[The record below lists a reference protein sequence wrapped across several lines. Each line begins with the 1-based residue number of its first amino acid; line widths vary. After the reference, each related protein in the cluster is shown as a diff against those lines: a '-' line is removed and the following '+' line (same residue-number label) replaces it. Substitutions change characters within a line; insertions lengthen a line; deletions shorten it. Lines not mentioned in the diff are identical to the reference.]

1 MIIVPIY
8 ILIILL
14 FGVIKKVNCFD
25 TFLDGAGVG
34 IKNAFNLFPTII
46 GIVFA
51 VNVFT
56 GSGIIEIL
64 SRIINHPTIVP
75 EIFIQALLFVSTSSI
90 PLPGAVGIS
99 ESAFLKIYITVFG
112 IERVASAMLLSRGV
126 SFYLFMIIS
135 LFVVI
140 YNTIK
145 RKRSPYW
152 TSSENRNE
160 RRNFHDRSKGT
171 I

>member
-25 TFLDGAGVG
+25 TFLIGAKEG

-75 EIFIQALLFVSTSSI
+75 EIFIQAFLRPLSANSSLIIMNDIYQIYSPNSLTGQISSLIQGCSDTTIYVITIYFSSVSIKKTHYTVYVGLLTDLITFI
-90 PLPGAVGIS
+90 LAIILGLK
-99 ESAFLKIYITVFG
+99 FL
-112 IERVASAMLLSRGV
+112 
-126 SFYLFMIIS
+126 
-135 LFVVI
+135 
-140 YNTIK
+140 
-145 RKRSPYW
+145 
-152 TSSENRNE
+152 
-160 RRNFHDRSKGT
+160 
-171 I
+171 

>member
-75 EIFIQALLFVSTSSI
+75 EIFIQAFLRPLSANSSLVLMNDIYTIYGPSSVTGEISSLIQGCSDTTIYVITIYFGSISVKKTYYAVYVGLLTDLITFI
-90 PLPGAVGIS
+90 LAI
-99 ESAFLKIYITVFG
+99 FL
-112 IERVASAMLLSRGV
+112 GV
-126 SFYLFMIIS
+126 MFL
-135 LFVVI
+135 
-140 YNTIK
+140 
-145 RKRSPYW
+145 
-152 TSSENRNE
+152 
-160 RRNFHDRSKGT
+160 
-171 I
+171 

>member
-25 TFLDGAGVG
+25 TFLIGAKEG

-75 EIFIQALLFVSTSSI
+75 EIFIQAFLRPLSANSSLVLMNDIYTIYGPSSI
-90 PLPGAVGIS
+90 TGEISSLIQGCSDTTIYVITIYFGSISVKKTYYAVYVGLLTDLITFIL
-99 ESAFLKIYITVFG
+99 AIFL
-112 IERVASAMLLSRGV
+112 GV
-126 SFYLFMIIS
+126 MFL
-135 LFVVI
+135 
-140 YNTIK
+140 
-145 RKRSPYW
+145 
-152 TSSENRNE
+152 
-160 RRNFHDRSKGT
+160 
-171 I
+171 

>member
-75 EIFIQALLFVSTSSI
+75 EIFIQALLRPLSANSSLILMNDIYTIYGPNSVTGEISSLIQGCSDTTIYVITIYFGSVSINKSYYTVY
-90 PLPGAVGIS
+90 VGLLTDLITFIL
-99 ESAFLKIYITVFG
+99 AIFL
-112 IERVASAMLLSRGV
+112 GV
-126 SFYLFMIIS
+126 MFL
-135 LFVVI
+135 
-140 YNTIK
+140 
-145 RKRSPYW
+145 
-152 TSSENRNE
+152 
-160 RRNFHDRSKGT
+160 
-171 I
+171 

>member
-25 TFLDGAGVG
+25 TFLNGAGVG

-75 EIFIQALLFVSTSSI
+75 EIFIQAFLRPLSANSSLVLMNDIYTIYGPSSVTGEISSLIQGCSDTTIYVITIYFGSISVKKTYYAVYVGLLTDLITFI
-90 PLPGAVGIS
+90 LAI
-99 ESAFLKIYITVFG
+99 FL
-112 IERVASAMLLSRGV
+112 GV
-126 SFYLFMIIS
+126 MFL
-135 LFVVI
+135 
-140 YNTIK
+140 
-145 RKRSPYW
+145 
-152 TSSENRNE
+152 
-160 RRNFHDRSKGT
+160 
-171 I
+171 

>member
-25 TFLDGAGVG
+25 TFLDGAKVG

-64 SRIINHPTIVP
+64 SKIINHPTIVP
-75 EIFIQALLFVSTSSI
+75 EIFIQALLRPLSANSSLI
-90 PLPGAVGIS
+90 LMNDIYTIYGPNSVTGEISSLIQGCSDTTIYVITIYFGSISVKKSYYTIYVGLLTDLITFIL
-99 ESAFLKIYITVFG
+99 AIFL
-112 IERVASAMLLSRGV
+112 GV
-126 SFYLFMIIS
+126 MFL
-135 LFVVI
+135 
-140 YNTIK
+140 
-145 RKRSPYW
+145 
-152 TSSENRNE
+152 
-160 RRNFHDRSKGT
+160 
-171 I
+171 

>member
-25 TFLDGAGVG
+25 TFLIGAKEG

-75 EIFIQALLFVSTSSI
+75 EIFIQAFLRPLSANSSLVLMNDIYTIYGPSSVTGEISSLIQGCSDTTIYVITIYFGSISVKKTYYAVYVGLLTDLITFI
-90 PLPGAVGIS
+90 LAI
-99 ESAFLKIYITVFG
+99 FL
-112 IERVASAMLLSRGV
+112 GV
-126 SFYLFMIIS
+126 MFL
-135 LFVVI
+135 
-140 YNTIK
+140 
-145 RKRSPYW
+145 
-152 TSSENRNE
+152 
-160 RRNFHDRSKGT
+160 
-171 I
+171 

>member
-75 EIFIQALLFVSTSSI
+75 EIFIQALLRPLSANSSLILMNDIYTIYGPNSVTGELSSLIQGCSDTTIYVITIYFGSVSVKKSYYTI
-90 PLPGAVGIS
+90 YVGLLTDLITFIL
-99 ESAFLKIYITVFG
+99 AIFL
-112 IERVASAMLLSRGV
+112 GV
-126 SFYLFMIIS
+126 MFL
-135 LFVVI
+135 
-140 YNTIK
+140 
-145 RKRSPYW
+145 
-152 TSSENRNE
+152 
-160 RRNFHDRSKGT
+160 
-171 I
+171 

>member
-25 TFLDGAGVG
+25 TFLEGSKEG

-64 SRIINHPTIVP
+64 SKIINHPTIVP
-75 EIFIQALLFVSTSSI
+75 EIFIQSLLRPLSANSSLI
-90 PLPGAVGIS
+90 IMNDIYTIYGPNSVTGEISSLIQGCSDTTIYVITIYFGSVLVKKSYYTIYVGLLTDLITFIL
-99 ESAFLKIYITVFG
+99 AIYLGVMFL
-112 IERVASAMLLSRGV
+112 
-126 SFYLFMIIS
+126 
-135 LFVVI
+135 
-140 YNTIK
+140 
-145 RKRSPYW
+145 
-152 TSSENRNE
+152 
-160 RRNFHDRSKGT
+160 
-171 I
+171 

>member
-25 TFLDGAGVG
+25 TFLDGAGFG

-75 EIFIQALLFVSTSSI
+75 EIFIQALLRPLSANSSLILMNDIYTIYGPNSVTGEISSLIQGCSDTTIYVITIYFGSVSINKSYYTVY
-90 PLPGAVGIS
+90 VGLLTDLITFIL
-99 ESAFLKIYITVFG
+99 AIFL
-112 IERVASAMLLSRGV
+112 GV
-126 SFYLFMIIS
+126 MFL
-135 LFVVI
+135 
-140 YNTIK
+140 
-145 RKRSPYW
+145 
-152 TSSENRNE
+152 
-160 RRNFHDRSKGT
+160 
-171 I
+171 

>member
-75 EIFIQALLFVSTSSI
+75 EIFIQALLRPLSANSSLILMNDIYTIYGPNSVTSEISSLIQGCSDTTIYVITIYFGSVSINKSYYTVY
-90 PLPGAVGIS
+90 VGLLTDLITFIL
-99 ESAFLKIYITVFG
+99 AIFL
-112 IERVASAMLLSRGV
+112 GV
-126 SFYLFMIIS
+126 MFL
-135 LFVVI
+135 
-140 YNTIK
+140 
-145 RKRSPYW
+145 
-152 TSSENRNE
+152 
-160 RRNFHDRSKGT
+160 
-171 I
+171 

>member
-25 TFLDGAGVG
+25 TFLDGARFG

-75 EIFIQALLFVSTSSI
+75 EIFIQALLRPLSANSSLILMNDIYTIYGPNSVTSEISSLIQGCSDTTIYVITIYFGSVSINKSYYTVY
-90 PLPGAVGIS
+90 VGLLTDLITFIL
-99 ESAFLKIYITVFG
+99 AIFL
-112 IERVASAMLLSRGV
+112 GV
-126 SFYLFMIIS
+126 MFL
-135 LFVVI
+135 
-140 YNTIK
+140 
-145 RKRSPYW
+145 
-152 TSSENRNE
+152 
-160 RRNFHDRSKGT
+160 
-171 I
+171 